1 MFFHVIVT
9 TECPL
14 ECRYCFGEALQDT
27 GTEFPGFALDYSLPS
42 RIGYDLAVLDRF
54 CRRDAECVLI
64 LYGGEPLVDVDAVKQ
79 ILDQVTAKH
88 FLLQT
93 NGVLL
98 HTLDSAYVNRLH
110 TILVS
115 IDGDEAV
122 TDGNRGPGTF
132 RQTIDNLKLITRHG
146 FRGELVA
153 RMTVMEPTDI
163 NQQVRWLVE
172 NEDFPFTS
180 VHWQLN
186 AGFWDDFPRR
196 PFQPWSETSY
206 TPGIR
211 RLVKYWVERMETQGT
226 VLRLYPFLGV
236 AHSLLF
242 GGHETLLRCGGGWI
256 NYAIQ
261 TDGHLIPCPTMWGMK
276 DFYVGHI
283 RDADPSTLPR
293 VLVGAPCTSCDLYPV
308 CGGRCL
314 YANLTKRWS
323 ADAYRLVC
331 DTVRHLVDA
340 VTGELP
346 RIRRLLHRG
355 ALHPQDF
362 AFMKYNGC
370 EIIP

>member
-27 GTEFPGFALDYSLPS
+27 GTGFPGFALDYSLPS
-42 RIGYDLAVLDRF
+42 RIAYDVATLDRF
-54 CRRDAECVLI
+54 CRRDPECVLI
-64 LYGGEPLVDVDAVKQ
+64 LYGGEPLLDVATVKL
-79 ILDQVTAKH
+79 ILDRVTAQH
-88 FLLQT
+88 VLLQT

-98 HTLDSAYVNRLH
+98 HTLEPAYVNRLH

-115 IDGDEAV
+115 LDGEEAV
-122 TDGNRGPGTF
+122 TDANRGPGTF
-132 RQTIDNLKLITRHG
+132 RRTMDNLHRITRNG
-146 FRGELVA
+146 YRGELIA
-153 RMTVMEPTDI
+153 RMTVMEPMDI
-163 NQQVRWLVE
+163 DQQVRWLVE
-172 NEDFPFTS
+172 NEEFPFTA

-196 PFQPWSETSY
+196 RFQAWSEANY
-206 TPGIR
+206 MPGIR
-211 RLVKYWVERMETQGT
+211 RLARYWVDWMEAQGT

-242 GGHETLLRCGGGWI
+242 ETSASLLRCGGGWI

-283 RDADPSTLPR
+283 RDADPTALPR
-293 VLVGAPCTSCDLYPV
+293 VLVGSPCLTCDLYPI

-314 YANLTKRWS
+314 YANLTHRWG

-331 DTVRHLVDA
+331 ITVRHLVDA
-340 VTGELP
+340 VTDELP
-346 RIRRLLHRG
+346 RIRRLLRQG
-355 ALHPQDF
+355 ALRPQDF

>member
-14 ECRYCFGEALQDT
+14 QCRYCFGEALKDT
-27 GTEFPGFALDYSLPS
+27 GAAFPGFALDYSLPS
-42 RIGYDLAVLDRF
+42 RIGYDLAALDQF

-98 HTLDSAYVNRLH
+98 HRLEPAYVNRFH
-110 TILVS
+110 TIMVS

-122 TDGNRGPGTF
+122 TDYNRGSGTF

-163 NQQVRWLVE
+163 DQQVRWLVE

-186 AGFWDDFPRR
+186 AGFWDDFRRR
-196 PFQPWSETSY
+196 PFQPWSETNY
-206 TPGIR
+206 MPGIR
-211 RLVKYWVERMETQGT
+211 RLVKYWVEWMETQGT

-242 GGHETLLRCGGGWI
+242 GDRETLLRCGGGWI

-261 TDGHLIPCPTMWGMK
+261 TDGHLIPCPAMWGMK

-283 RDADPSTLPR
+283 RDADPATLPR
-293 VLVGAPCTSCDLYPV
+293 VLVGVPCTTCDLYPV

-340 VTGELP
+340 IAGELP
-346 RIRRLLHRG
+346 RVRRLLHRG
-355 ALHPQDF
+355 VLRPQDF